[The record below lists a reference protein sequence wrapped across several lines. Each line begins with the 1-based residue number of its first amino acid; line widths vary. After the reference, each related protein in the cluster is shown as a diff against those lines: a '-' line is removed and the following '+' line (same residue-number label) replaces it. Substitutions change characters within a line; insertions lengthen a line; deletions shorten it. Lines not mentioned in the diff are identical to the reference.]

1 MKELEKRKIQE
12 AAATATAIEK
22 LVANRDRNK
31 INELLSRN
39 EINEFILANV
49 VYKIHKSFDF
59 FNELNISTKQ
69 LAFIIQDAFID
80 IQLVR
85 LFLTEVLN
93 IDFNSLINEAINF
106 GTFKTKH
113 VVEIAIAA
121 KNSGNGSSVLLLTDK
136 IINTNNAKDIL
147 AFLKVVTGIEG
158 ARIDDLIN
166 AFIKET
172 KAIKNGIIEK
182 YDWTRITDVVETI
195 NEFVNWA
202 INQKDISLNEISQK
216 VIATNKPEYIFVFL
230 KSLIGVENAPI
241 NDLIQAL
248 INIGN
253 VKCVYPLIKEHK
265 NLSQESLYKIFELFI
280 ENVKKA
286 YAPLPLEIERDLAY
300 YTVAE
305 LFDDISLGI
314 FINYWNSKE
323 YSPILTKSGVDATI
337 LKIFTNHLDSERF
350 STIVEEKGIEVAVEG
365 IKPFIDYLDSK
376 GYLPDTSSEKD
387 YSFSVQ
393 DVWREL
399 QNQFEN
405 NSGGNQYQLVKPNE
419 NE

>member
-1 MKELEKRKIQE
+1 MVKSEKRKIQK
-12 AAATATAIEK
+12 AVAMSNAIKK
-22 LVANRDRNK
+22 LVADRDINK
-31 INELLSRN
+31 INELLSKN
-39 EINEFILANV
+39 KINYLMLANA
-49 VYKIHKSFDF
+49 VYEEHKSFNF
-59 FNELNISTKQ
+59 FNELNISSEQ
-69 LAFIIQDAFID
+69 LAFIVKDAFFD

-85 LFLTEVLN
+85 LFLAEVSN
-93 IDFNSLINEAINF
+93 IDFNFLLNKAINF
-106 GTFKTKH
+106 STFKTKH
-113 VVEIAIAA
+113 VIEIAIAA

-253 VKCVYPLIKEHK
+253 AKYVYPLIKEHK
-265 NLSQESLYKIFELFI
+265 KLSQENLYKLFEFFI
-280 ENVKKA
+280 EKVKKA
-286 YAPLPLEIERDLAY
+286 FAPFTIDMETTLAIA
-300 YTVAE
+300 TMQ
-305 LFDDISLGI
+305 GI
-314 FINYWNSKE
+314 FDNDSLVLFVNYFNKQ
-323 YSPILTKSGVDATI
+323 
-337 LKIFTNHLDSERF
+337 
-350 STIVEEKGIEVAVEG
+350 
-365 IKPFIDYLDSK
+365 
-376 GYLPDTSSEKD
+376 GYETSSDGIPVLLEND
-387 YSFSVQ
+387 FSYSVTLEEWQ
-393 DVWREL
+393 AL
-399 QNQFEN
+399 QEQIAN
-405 NSGGNQYQLVKPNE
+405 NDGGRQYQKVKPDKN
-419 NE
+419 NQPKDA